1 MLEAKSIIQFV
12 ESFGSRKSLG
22 YGLTNYR
29 KVKIPLD
36 GPEHREHIRDE
47 IYNLIYSGKLRLT
60 SEESKYTLE
69 ATGVAGTEYE
79 EITLILFA
87 DEIQFAV

>member
-12 ESFGSRKSLG
+12 NSFGSRKSLG
-22 YGLTNYR
+22 YGLTNYN

-60 SEESKYTLE
+60 TEESKYTLT
-69 ATGVAGTEYE
+69 AAGVHGTEYE
-79 EITLILFA
+79 EIVITLFA
-87 DEIQFAV
+87 DDIQFAV

>member
-12 ESFGSRKSLG
+12 NSFGSRKSLG

-29 KVKIPLD
+29 KVTIPLD

-60 SEESKYTLE
+60 SKESKYTLE
-69 ATGVAGTEYE
+69 ATGVLGTEYE

-87 DEIQFAV
+87 NDIQFAV